1 MFGIPELLRR
11 GGLDLLVTD
20 LFARTTFVGADML
33 GLDELDE
40 AFLSGNTLEM
50 DLSDSMAAIGLF
62 VIGSPGEGR

>member
-20 LFARTTFVGADML
+20 LYARTTFVGADML

-50 DLSDSMAAIGLF
+50 DLSDSMVAIGLF
-62 VIGSPGEGR
+62 VIGSLGEGW

>member
-33 GLDELDE
+33 GLDEPDE
-40 AFLSGNTLEM
+40 VFLPGNTLEM
-50 DLSDSMAAIGLF
+50 DLGDSMAAIGRF